1 MKRSVPLTMQT
12 VGVQNTYNQQ
22 EAVAKMREI
31 AKNPGRSR
39 RGGPCAL
46 PAESSSYSKEMFG
59 RFALCTKSPNI
70 FTGKYLCAPGG
81 RKGRPYG
88 KTIVFTTP
96 VHFCNTPQV
105 LICLSVSILFHFLTM
120 KHISVF

>member
-1 MKRSVPLTMQT
+1 MQKCEKSRKTRVAHVGEGLVP
-12 VGVQNTYNQQ
+12 
-22 EAVAKMREI
+22 
-31 AKNPGRSR
+31 SR
-39 RGGPCAL
+39 RFGG
-46 PAESSSYSKEMFG
+46 
-59 RFALCTKSPNI
+59 FALCTKSPNI

-105 LICLSVSILFHFLTM
+105 LICLSVSILFHFLTI
-120 KHISVF
+120 KHFLVF